1 MDLKVF
7 EDNKTFWKAVKPLF
21 SEKSNLK
28 TNITLV
34 DNAEVITDKKKIADI
49 LNNFF
54 IESVQ
59 DLQIEWDNDNDK
71 VTECGT
77 IDEIIESVILKYKL
91 HPSIL
96 KIKQNFKIETKF
108 KFEDTTEE
116 DTYSKIK
123 SLDPKKACIQDDIPV
138 KVLIGTNDIVSGRIS
153 GIYNKSK
160 NTGSFPNSLKTAD
173 ITPIHKEKEKTSKK
187 NYRPVSILPI
197 LSKIFERNM
206 SDGILAY
213 VEQFLSPYLFGYRKG
228 YGTQHCLLVMIE
240 MWRKAL
246 DEKKVGGAI
255 LTDLSKAFDCLN
267 HELLIAKL
275 EAYGFEKSALKF
287 VFDYLK
293 NRKQRTKVNSSYS
306 SWKDLLCGVPQGS
319 ILGPLLFNIFM
330 NDIFLFLDKANIA
343 NYADDNSI
351 YAIEQDIMT
360 LLKTLETETL
370 NVLNWFEI
378 NGMKS
383 NKSKCHLII
392 ADINHKLYS
401 SSSYMYLSNEFL
413 ENEKTVKPL
422 GMKIDQN
429 LNFEEHI
436 NSILKKGNN
445 KLYALMRIKKYL
457 SKDKLKLIMKTFI
470 ESQFNYCPIVWMCHS
485 RDLNRKI
492 NKLHERALRLVY
504 QEKNMTFEQ
513 LLEKD
518 GTVTIHHRN
527 LQKLAVEM
535 YKVKNNLGPKAMQ
548 ELFKPSIRGRNEW
561 ILPEVRTVNRGLET
575 IRYRGPKT
583 WELVP
588 TDIKDSKSLSLFK
601 KKIKNWKPVGCT
613 CRLCK
618 TFIKDL
624 GYL

>member
-1 MDLKVF
+1 
-7 EDNKTFWKAVKPLF
+7 
-21 SEKSNLK
+21 
-28 TNITLV
+28 
-34 DNAEVITDKKKIADI
+34 
-49 LNNFF
+49 
-54 IESVQ
+54 
-59 DLQIEWDNDNDK
+59 
-71 VTECGT
+71 
-77 IDEIIESVILKYKL
+77 
-91 HPSIL
+91 
-96 KIKQNFKIETKF
+96 
-108 KFEDTTEE
+108 
-116 DTYSKIK
+116 
-123 SLDPKKACIQDDIPV
+123 
-138 KVLIGTNDIVSGRIS
+138 
-153 GIYNKSK
+153 
-160 NTGSFPNSLKTAD
+160 
-173 ITPIHKEKEKTSKK
+173 
-187 NYRPVSILPI
+187 
-197 LSKIFERNM
+197 
-206 SDGILAY
+206 
-213 VEQFLSPYLFGYRKG
+213 
-228 YGTQHCLLVMIE
+228 
-240 MWRKAL
+240 
-246 DEKKVGGAI
+246 
-255 LTDLSKAFDCLN
+255 
-267 HELLIAKL
+267 
-275 EAYGFEKSALKF
+275 
-287 VFDYLK
+287 
-293 NRKQRTKVNSSYS
+293 
-306 SWKDLLCGVPQGS
+306 
-319 ILGPLLFNIFM
+319 M

-343 NYADDNSI
+343 NYADDNST

-401 SSSYMYLSNEFL
+401 SSSYIYLSNEFL

-429 LNFEEHI
+429 LDFEEHI
-436 NSILKKGNN
+436 TSILKKGNN

-470 ESQFNYCPIVWMCHS
+470 ESQFNYCPLVWMCHS

-504 QEKNMTFEQ
+504 QEKKMTFEQ

-548 ELFKPSIRGRNEW
+548 EIFKPSIRGRNEW
-561 ILPEVRTVNRGLET
+561 ILPQVRTVNRGLET

-601 KKIKNWKPVGCT
+601 TKIKNWKPVGCT